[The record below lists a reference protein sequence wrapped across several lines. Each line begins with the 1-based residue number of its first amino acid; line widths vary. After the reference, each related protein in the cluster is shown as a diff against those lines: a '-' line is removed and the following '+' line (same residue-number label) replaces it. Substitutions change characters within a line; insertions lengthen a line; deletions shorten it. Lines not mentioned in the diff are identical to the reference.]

1 MQDTDDTEG
10 TGVWTA
16 GACTPSASP
25 LTGAEALAHYHVS
38 GDTIAAAHFLR
49 LISAP
54 EGERQRI
61 VKMLGVPQPA
71 EKVALEAE
79 ETILRIGDALYAAML
94 ASFVQGLNVRL
105 DARLG

>member
-1 MQDTDDTEG
+1 
-10 TGVWTA
+10 
-16 GACTPSASP
+16 
-25 LTGAEALAHYHVS
+25 
-38 GDTIAAAHFLR
+38 
-49 LISAP
+49 
-54 EGERQRI
+54 
-61 VKMLGVPQPA
+61 MLGVPQPA